1 MEERRL
7 HRIVRQIEEGMKGK
21 VKFGN
26 GIVVQAFMELFT
38 HLPAALQDAMNRK
51 STMAGYENSGIAGY
65 GTTHTRLH
73 TRTHINTH
81 THTHVPVHM
90 HTMHARIV
98 CDATESVLRV
108 SVRPRKRTHTHTRTQ
123 VRRGA
128 PTA

>member
-1 MEERRL
+1 MNNKQTNRSIKAGVRGKADFDLTIPMKERRL

-73 TRTHINTH
+73 TRTHIH
-81 THTHVPVHM
+81 THTHMCPY
-90 HTMHARIV
+90 TCTPCTHAQCV
-98 CDATESVLRV
+98 
-108 SVRPRKRTHTHTRTQ
+108 TQ
-123 VRRGA
+123 QSPFCV
-128 PTA
+128 